1 MKRSIVFVAALAVIG
16 FSTTPCKADAN
27 VIHVAGLEISIR
39 FSTSSA
45 VPWSNLERLKM
56 KMRFLLTI
64 PFLSFVAFG
73 QEPVFTVGTNTVSIV
88 FSDANASQVSKT
100 LFLSDFAKAAAASEK
115 GLSISVTTNAWH
127 PAFVYPQGPT
137 INVRLDGIQAPKFM
151 NGDTGFPSSLHWTN
165 GVWALFVSKEYTDGF
180 ATLCAFAEAH
190 SNELAK
196 LRTFVTND
204 LAAERLATLSD
215 DDIYEMYLS
224 KQWTPGDRTGPS
236 LLPESD
242 RPQIIRGIYYEPPI
256 AAVLSWPMGPSE
268 APEHLWAQINV
279 RADGR
284 IYETRA
290 IYFRDQW
297 WLTVWDWEEGDP
309 VWNP

>member
-1 MKRSIVFVAALAVIG
+1 MKTVLPIAI
-16 FSTTPCKADAN
+16 
-27 VIHVAGLEISIR
+27 
-39 FSTSSA
+39 
-45 VPWSNLERLKM
+45 
-56 KMRFLLTI
+56 FLLS
-64 PFLSFVAFG
+64 LVAFG
-73 QEPVFTVGTNTVSIV
+73 QQPSFLAGTNVVSIV
-88 FSDANASQVSKT
+88 FEDVDASLESKN
-100 LFLSDFAKAAAASEK
+100 LFLADFAKAAAASES
-115 GLSISVTTNAWH
+115 GLSIVVTTNTPH
-127 PAFVYPQGPT
+127 PAVFPKEPSESIFLYG
-137 INVRLDGIQAPKFM
+137 LSDPKFT
-151 NGDTGFPSSLHWTN
+151 NGDVGFPSSLHLTN
-165 GVWALFVSKEYTDGF
+165 GVWTLPVSKAYTDGF
-180 ATLCAFAEAH
+180 ADLCLFSSVH

-204 LAAERLATLSD
+204 LAAGRLASLSD

-224 KQWTPGDRTGPS
+224 KQWTPGDRNGPS
-236 LLPESD
+236 RLSVHD
-242 RPQIIRGIYYEPPI
+242 RPQIIRGIYYEPPV
-256 AAVLSWPMGPSE
+256 AAVLSWPMGPSD